1 MFCIKE
7 YIFDASLF
15 NDNGI
20 HSRYSPQLFI
30 EKKKWKH
37 KVQIMYDF
45 YLTKDIHL
53 RENFNFILFDC
64 RFLTQLVD
72 LRVYITE
79 FTNVSMGLWLF
90 LNAVSETN
98 VKIFLKTLNELID
111 LIISVRISI
120 ITR

>member
-1 MFCIKE
+1 
-7 YIFDASLF
+7 
-15 NDNGI
+15 
-20 HSRYSPQLFI
+20 
-30 EKKKWKH
+30 
-37 KVQIMYDF
+37 MYDF
-45 YLTKDIHL
+45 YLTKEIHL
-53 RENFNFILFDC
+53 RVNFNFILFDC

-72 LRVYITE
+72 LRVYIAE

-98 VKIFLKTLNELID
+98 VKIFFKTLNELID